1 MPTQTNTAAPGAAT
15 PVTAPPLGDL
25 IGAGVVL
32 LVAIFFAYAL
42 LRARRRRRAE
52 IAGETDEALPE
63 EAQAEAGTEAQE
75 ALPPGVPP
83 VRPPPPEGEGGA
95 PEAGKARRREA
106 FLEAQRRIRE
116 EKAEEAAVREA
127 EAQRQAEAKAAAQA
141 EAEAEA
147 KARAQREAEEAER
160 RRQALLAPSGS
171 LTQSL
176 SRTRGGFVARLSG
189 VLGKKLDEAALEE
202 LEEVLF
208 TADIGVHTAAR
219 LLDTVRAS
227 AKSAELQDPAKL
239 QAAVRQEIA
248 SILAL
253 DGADG
258 ARGLDPGKAP
268 ERPYVLMVVGVNGVG
283 KTTTIGKL
291 AGRLTAQGLKVVLAA
306 GDTFRAAAV
315 EQLEVW
321 ADRVGAE
328 VVKGAG
334 GADPSSVIFDAIQHA
349 KAEGADVVIA
359 DTAGRLH
366 TKVPLMEELK
376 KVHRVMGKARAGAPD
391 DVLLVVDATTG
402 QNAVQQAKLFREVV
416 PLTGL
421 ALTKLDGTA
430 KGGVIIGI
438 CDELK
443 LPVRYIGVGEKVG
456 DLRPFEPKA
465 FVEALFE

>member
-1 MPTQTNTAAPGAAT
+1 MLQVDGAA
-15 PVTAPPLGDL
+15 
-25 IGAGVVL
+25 GA
-32 LVAIFFAYAL
+32 
-42 LRARRRRRAE
+42 
-52 IAGETDEALPE
+52 
-63 EAQAEAGTEAQE
+63 
-75 ALPPGVPP
+75 
-83 VRPPPPEGEGGA
+83 EG
-95 PEAGKARRREA
+95 
-106 FLEAQRRIRE
+106 I
-116 EKAEEAAVREA
+116 
-127 EAQRQAEAKAAAQA
+127 
-141 EAEAEA
+141 
-147 KARAQREAEEAER
+147 
-160 RRQALLAPSGS
+160 
-171 LTQSL
+171 
-176 SRTRGGFVARLSG
+176 
-189 VLGKKLDEAALEE
+189 
-202 LEEVLF
+202 
-208 TADIGVHTAAR
+208 
-219 LLDTVRAS
+219 
-227 AKSAELQDPAKL
+227 DPT
-239 QAAVRQEIA
+239 
-248 SILAL
+248 
-253 DGADG
+253 
-258 ARGLDPGKAP
+258 KAP
-268 ERPYVLMVVGVNGVG
+268 QRPYVLMVVGVNGVG

-291 AGRLTAQGLKVVLAA
+291 AGRLTARGLKVVLAA

-321 ADRVGAE
+321 GDRVGAE
-328 VVKGAG
+328 VVQGAE
-334 GADPSSVIFDAIQHA
+334 GADPSSVVFDAIRHG

-376 KVHRVMGKARAGAPD
+376 KVHRVMGKAREGAPD